1 MNEYLFYCTALT
13 MTREE
18 KMSIHVQNGYNLLPS
33 RFQFTIGRI
42 MDAALADTGPAVT
55 LGEQKLSATAGND

>member
-1 MNEYLFYCTALT
+1 MNTCLYCIALT

-18 KMSIHVQNGYNLLPS
+18 KMSIHVQNGYSLLPS

-42 MDAALADTGPAVT
+42 MDAALADTGSAVT
-55 LGEQKLSATAGND
+55 FERTKAKRHSKK